1 MPENFFYEN
10 IHKASDQKPYIDL
23 QMTDLN
29 YFSHFHNEIE
39 LVYVVEGT
47 VTLHT
52 NSRRYSI
59 CPGEIAVIMPGEIHS
74 YTSECVNRCY
84 VIKFYPV
91 TDVEGADFS
100 HLRFIEHVITQKH
113 TFHADAQQLMN
124 NVAKEFTE
132 RNCGYELA
140 INCDLS
146 NIILLFLR
154 NVPFASVSSEENKK
168 QSKQLELL
176 YKVDSYVTQNYS
188 GHISLEDIA
197 SHTGYS
203 TYYFS
208 HFFKETAGQNF
219 SDYLILFRL
228 ERAMYAINNSR
239 KSLTDIAFDC
249 GFNSIRSFNR
259 AFQNY
264 LKITPSEYR
273 KTRILQE
280 TL

>member
-1 MPENFFYEN
+1 MTDNFFYEN
-10 IHKASDQKPYIDL
+10 IHKASEQKPYIDL
-23 QMTDLN
+23 QMTNLN

-39 LVYVVEGT
+39 LIYVLNGT
-47 VTLHT
+47 VSQHT
-52 NSRRYSI
+52 NSRSYAI
-59 CPGEIAVIMPGEIHS
+59 NKGEIAVIMPGEVHS
-74 YTSECVNRCY
+74 YTSEGVNRCY
-84 VIKFYPV
+84 IIKFYPV
-91 TDVEGADFS
+91 TKVDGADFS
-100 HLRFIEHVITQKH
+100 HLRFMEHVVTP
-113 TFHADAQQLMN
+113 FHSYYATARQLME
-124 NVAKEFTE
+124 NVAKEFTNK
-132 RNCGYELA
+132 NCGFELA

-146 NIILLFLR
+146 NLILLFLR
-154 NVPFASVSSEENKK
+154 NIPFASVSSEENKK

-176 YKVDSYVTQNYS
+176 YKVDSYVTQNYA

-197 SHTGYS
+197 RHTGYS

-228 ERAMYAINNSR
+228 ERALNAINHSEKN
-239 KSLTDIAFDC
+239 LTDIAFDC

-273 KTRILQE
+273 RTRILQE
-280 TL
+280 NL